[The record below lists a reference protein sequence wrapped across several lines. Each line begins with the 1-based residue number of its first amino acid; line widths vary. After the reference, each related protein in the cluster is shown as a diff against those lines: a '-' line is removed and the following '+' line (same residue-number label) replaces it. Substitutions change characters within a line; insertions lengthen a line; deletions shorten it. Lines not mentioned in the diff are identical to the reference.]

1 MSGGPRYLQQ
11 LADIARLEAEVER
24 LISKEQRDVPLVTAL
39 GARIEELHA
48 EVRRL
53 TDVQMYDRNL
63 IKALT
68 ADNERLTAE
77 RDELKAALEFYADP
91 ETYFALCMM
100 ADPPC
105 GDFIRDFSVV
115 EGAYTDRPMP
125 GTRARAALEP
135 KP

>member
-24 LISKEQRDVPLVTAL
+24 LKRAEIAWHLAE
-39 GARIEELHA
+39 A
-48 EVRRL
+48 EV
-53 TDVQMYDRNL
+53 
-63 IKALT
+63 
-68 ADNERLTAE
+68 ERLTAE